1 MRHRENEYVEVSGG
15 AQLTLLDRDMKGN
28 SKAQV
33 ALQNR
38 APVHGNEDVKLRK
51 STPILNQPL
60 VKVDEICKRLS
71 ISRATIYRLMK
82 QEENPFPAPIKIGKS
97 SLWVWSEVEA
107 WVQRQADNR
116 ARL

>member
-1 MRHRENEYVEVSGG
+1 M
-15 AQLTLLDRDMKGN
+15 
-28 SKAQV
+28 
-33 ALQNR
+33 
-38 APVHGNEDVKLRK
+38 KLRE
-51 STPILNQPL
+51 STSILNQNL

-82 QEENPFPAPIKIGKS
+82 QEDNPFPAPIKIGKS
-97 SLWVWSEVEA
+97 SLWVWSEIEA